1 MKFINK
7 YTKAVLET
15 DNEFVIEQ
23 MKKSDK
29 YEELKVAKK
38 EIVVENND
46 DEILEEKP
54 KRKKADKEEI

>member
-46 DEILEEKP
+46 EILEEKP
-54 KRKKADKEEI
+54 KKKKSDKEEI

>member
-29 YEELKVAKK
+29 YEELKATKK
-38 EIVVENND
+38 EIVIENND
-46 DEILEEKP
+46 NEIVEEKP
-54 KRKKADKEEI
+54 KKNKSDKED

>member
-15 DNEFVIEQ
+15 DSAFVIEQ
-23 MKKSDK
+23 MKKSAK

-38 EIVVENND
+38 EVVIEKND

>member
-15 DNEFVIEQ
+15 DNAFVIEQ
-23 MKKSDK
+23 MKKSAK

-38 EIVVENND
+38 EVVVEENND
-46 DEILEEKP
+46 ELVEEKP
-54 KRKKADKEEI
+54 KKNKSDKED

>member
-46 DEILEEKP
+46 DEIVEEKP
-54 KRKKADKEEI
+54 KRNKSDKED

>member
-15 DNEFVIEQ
+15 DSEFVIEQ

-38 EIVVENND
+38 EVAIEKND

-54 KRKKADKEEI
+54 KKRKSDKEEI

>member
-38 EIVVENND
+38 EIVIEKND
-46 DEILEEKP
+46 DEIVEEKP
-54 KRKKADKEEI
+54 KRNKSDKED

>member
-46 DEILEEKP
+46 NEIVEEKP
-54 KRKKADKEEI
+54 KRNKSDKED

>member
-23 MKKSDK
+23 MKKSAK

-38 EIVVENND
+38 EVVIEEND

-54 KRKKADKEEI
+54 KRKKADKED

>member
-15 DNEFVIEQ
+15 DKEFVIEQ

-29 YEELKVAKK
+29 YEELKVVSKPV
-38 EIVVENND
+38 VVEKTI
-46 DEILEEKP
+46 EITEDKS
-54 KRKKADKEEI
+54 KKKKSDKEDI

>member
-15 DNEFVIEQ
+15 DNKFVIEQ
-23 MKKSDK
+23 MKKSAK

-38 EIVVENND
+38 EVVVEEND

-54 KRKKADKEEI
+54 KKKKVDKEDI

>member
-7 YTKAVLET
+7 YTKVVLET
-15 DNEFVIEQ
+15 NSEFVIEQ

-46 DEILEEKP
+46 EVLEEKP
-54 KRKKADKEEI
+54 KKKKSDKEEI

>member
-23 MKKSDK
+23 MKKSAK

-38 EIVVENND
+38 EVVVEENND
-46 DEILEEKP
+46 EISEEKP
-54 KRKKADKEEI
+54 KRKKADKED

>member
-23 MKKSDK
+23 MKKSAK

-38 EIVVENND
+38 EVVVEENND
-46 DEILEEKP
+46 EISVEKP
-54 KRKKADKEEI
+54 KRKKADKED

>member
-23 MKKSDK
+23 MKKSAK
-29 YEELKVAKK
+29 YEELKVTKK
-38 EIVVENND
+38 EIVTEENN

>member
-15 DNEFVIEQ
+15 DSEFVIEQ

-29 YEELKVAKK
+29 YEELKVTKK
-38 EIVVENND
+38 EIVIENND
-46 DEILEEKP
+46 DKIVEEKP
-54 KRKKADKEEI
+54 KKNKSDKED

>member
-1 MKFINK
+1 MRFINK

-15 DNEFVIEQ
+15 DNAFVIEQ
-23 MKKSDK
+23 MKKSAK

-38 EIVVENND
+38 EVVIEEND
-46 DEILEEKP
+46 DELVEEKP

>member
-15 DNEFVIEQ
+15 DSEFVIEQ

-46 DEILEEKP
+46 DAIVEEKQ
-54 KRKKADKEEI
+54 KRNKSDKED

>member
-46 DEILEEKP
+46 DAIVEEKP
-54 KRKKADKEEI
+54 KRNKSDKED